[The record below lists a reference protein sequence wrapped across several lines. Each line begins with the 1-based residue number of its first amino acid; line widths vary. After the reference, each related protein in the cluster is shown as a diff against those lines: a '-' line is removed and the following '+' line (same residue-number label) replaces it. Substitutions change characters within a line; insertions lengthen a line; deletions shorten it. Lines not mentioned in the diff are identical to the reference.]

1 MAGTVESSGGPDDA
15 LVEALRGL
23 LRARLGR
30 PVRRI
35 DTHIS
40 WVLLDGEHAWK
51 VKKPL
56 RLGFLDFSR
65 IEVRRRC
72 CEEELRLNRRLAP
85 SIYLDVLPV
94 RGSVAAPRLEPEAGG
109 ASDGAAANDGDGPPI
124 EYVLRM
130 RQFAPGALFSER
142 LAAGRLAPEEVD
154 RLALRLAAFHT
165 AAPVAGADTDFG
177 GAALVRDT
185 TMDVIAGIESRLR
198 SPEAHGLGR
207 WCDSQATRL
216 AARFEARRAGGR
228 VREGHGDLHL
238 ANLVVLDDDVTA
250 FDCIE
255 FDPGLRWIDVISDIA
270 FVTMDLRAHGRRD
283 LAFRFLDRWLES
295 TGDHDGLAVLR
306 FYEVHRALVRALVAL
321 IRSGQGGAG
330 GVAPEPDHLGTA
342 RDIAHGADPRLL
354 VTHGLSGSGKSHV
367 SARLLER
374 AGAIRLR
381 SDVER
386 KRLFGLGA
394 LDRTAAL
401 AATEV
406 YGPETTRRT
415 YARLREAAREALLAG
430 YPVIVDAAFLRRAE
444 REEFRALARELGAP
458 FTILECRA
466 HPDVLRQRVRARGE
480 RGDDP
485 SEADVAVLERQL
497 ADHEALGDDEL
508 PAAIAI
514 DTAQPVDLDA
524 IAGRWLGA
532 SSRREG
538 S

>member
-1 MAGTVESSGGPDDA
+1 PQSRAWAPPGSPSCAGSHRCVPATSCAAASTCSRPGARPRSPTVASSACSRRPSTSAGRSSPAGSAGTSTGHGPRADRARGVAGTVESSGGPDDA

-198 SPEAHGLGR
+198 SPEA
-207 WCDSQATRL
+207 
-216 AARFEARRAGGR
+216 
-228 VREGHGDLHL
+228 
-238 ANLVVLDDDVTA
+238 
-250 FDCIE
+250 
-255 FDPGLRWIDVISDIA
+255 
-270 FVTMDLRAHGRRD
+270 
-283 LAFRFLDRWLES
+283 
-295 TGDHDGLAVLR
+295 
-306 FYEVHRALVRALVAL
+306 
-321 IRSGQGGAG
+321 
-330 GVAPEPDHLGTA
+330 
-342 RDIAHGADPRLL
+342 
-354 VTHGLSGSGKSHV
+354 
-367 SARLLER
+367 
-374 AGAIRLR
+374 
-381 SDVER
+381 
-386 KRLFGLGA
+386 
-394 LDRTAAL
+394 
-401 AATEV
+401 
-406 YGPETTRRT
+406 
-415 YARLREAAREALLAG
+415 
-430 YPVIVDAAFLRRAE
+430 
-444 REEFRALARELGAP
+444 
-458 FTILECRA
+458 
-466 HPDVLRQRVRARGE
+466 
-480 RGDDP
+480 
-485 SEADVAVLERQL
+485 
-497 ADHEALGDDEL
+497 
-508 PAAIAI
+508 
-514 DTAQPVDLDA
+514 
-524 IAGRWLGA
+524 
-532 SSRREG
+532 
-538 S
+538 